1 MFDLRALRY
10 FVAAYEE
17 GSITA
22 AARRCFVAQPS
33 VTHAIQSLEAE
44 LVSLLF
50 TRSKSG
56 LSPTPEGEKLYGLA
70 TRLLAEAEAVVNSFR
85 APADQEIRLQVQPD
99 MHLRQVSA
107 LIRALHAQLPAA
119 KLKLCQGAEEADLR
133 LVTEREV
140 GAKEWSE
147 PLWEEDYVAAVPASH
162 PKRFNTSLGL
172 SDLEGLAFIERSSCA
187 MNQMLVQVLAQA
199 GIRPDVRAVAER
211 EEIAVALVELGIGV
225 AILPRSHCE
234 GAPGVVVLPLR
245 DAEGAR
251 RRVCLACNPRD
262 AGMVKLVRELKRAL
276 RKPPGASPA

>member
-17 GSITA
+17 GSVTA

-33 VTHAIQSLEAE
+33 VTHAVQSLEAE
-44 LVSLLF
+44 LGSLLF
-50 TRSKSG
+50 ARSKSG
-56 LSPTPEGEKLYGLA
+56 LSATPDGEKLYALA
-70 TRLLAEAEAVVNSFR
+70 TRLLAEAEAIVESFR
-85 APADQEIRLQVQPD
+85 EPADQEIRLHVQPD

-107 LIRALHAQLPAA
+107 LIRALHAQRPEA
-119 KLKLCQGAEEADLR
+119 KLKLCQGAPEADLR
-133 LVTEREV
+133 LVTAQAV

-147 PLWEEDYVAAVPASH
+147 PLWDEDYVAAVPASH
-162 PKRFNTSLGL
+162 PKRFNTSVGL
-172 SDLEGLAFIERSSCA
+172 ADLQGLAFIERSSCA

-251 RRVCLACNPRD
+251 RRVCLACN
-262 AGMVKLVRELKRAL
+262 ANNAAMVKLARELKRAL
-276 RKPPGASPA
+276 RKPVGAAAA

>member
-17 GSITA
+17 GSVTA

-44 LVSLLF
+44 LASLLF
-50 TRSKSG
+50 GRSKSG
-56 LSPTPEGEKLYGLA
+56 LSPTPDGEKLYALA

-85 APADQEIRLQVQPD
+85 EPAEQEIRLHVQPD

-107 LIRALHAQLPAA
+107 LIRALHAQLPEA
-119 KLKLCQGAEEADLR
+119 KLKLCQGAQEADLR
-133 LVTEREV
+133 LVTAQEV
-140 GAKEWSE
+140 GAREWSE

-172 SDLEGLAFIERSSCA
+172 ADLQGLAFIERSSCA
-187 MNQMLVQVLAQA
+187 MNQMLIQVLVQA
-199 GIRPDVRAVAER
+199 GVRPDVRAVAER

-234 GAPGVVVLPLR
+234 GAAGVVVLPLR
-245 DAEGAR
+245 DAEGAK
-251 RRVCLACNPRD
+251 RRVCLACNARD
-262 AGMVKLVRELKRAL
+262 AGMVKLARKLKRAL
-276 RKPPGASPA
+276 RKPAGASPA